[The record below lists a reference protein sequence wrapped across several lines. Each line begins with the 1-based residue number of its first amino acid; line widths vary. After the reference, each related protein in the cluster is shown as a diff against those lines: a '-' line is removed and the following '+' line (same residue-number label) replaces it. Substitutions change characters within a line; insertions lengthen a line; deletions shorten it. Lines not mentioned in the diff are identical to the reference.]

1 MDKTKIETAISILA
15 ERLIQAQK
23 KSSQLP
29 LIIMI
34 KHEMAI
40 LSCENIR
47 NARFLQMKRL
57 GGLYHRDGF
66 DPSRCYLDGG
76 SSKSVCHPL
85 VA

>member
-1 MDKTKIETAISILA
+1 M
-15 ERLIQAQK
+15 
-23 KSSQLP
+23 
-29 LIIMI
+29 M

-40 LSCENIR
+40 LLCENIR

-57 GGLYHRDGF
+57 GDLYHCGGL